1 MKKRFLLLFI
11 VILSSFFIA
20 CDSEDKE
27 TTILPPDEAIVW
39 VFFEDDKSGEN
50 YFPDINSLVYVY
62 YNIDEK
68 LYSYNMEKQSVFKK
82 ILVNYDEKV
91 IPPNDTYK
99 INEEGF
105 VKFNIKDTNN
115 SITII
120 TVSNFHDRASISR
133 FSSPIDYTIIYR
145 KLPKSLLYR

>member
-1 MKKRFLLLFI
+1 MKKSFLLPFI

-20 CDSEDKE
+20 CDSENKE
-27 TTILPPDEAIVW
+27 TTIPPDEAIVW
-39 VFFEDDKSGEN
+39 VFFEDGKSGEN
-50 YFPDINSLVYVY
+50 HFPDVNSLVYVY

-82 ILVNYDEKV
+82 ILVDYDGKV

-105 VKFNIKDTNN
+105 VKFNIKETNN
-115 SITII
+115 SITI
-120 TVSNFHDRASISR
+120 VYNN
-133 FSSPIDYTIIYR
+133 
-145 KLPKSLLYR
+145 